1 MLLTLRLNGRGGMF
15 FETLSAPPFTADA
28 TTPENSSKTVLF
40 ISACLTFSVC
50 RACVFFLCQP
60 ETHFRVSW
68 TLLQMRLN
76 PPGSENAIGHKWTQK
91 SPTQKTLLATNP
103 LPADWTNKKCVAGQ
117 KAHFSPPHDF
127 SAFAFC
133 IFFSRLCLYY
143 AKMRISDLGAAKSEQ
158 IVAFWLFSLNSRV
171 VLLDD

>member
-1 MLLTLRLNGRGGMF
+1 VFLAMLLTLRLNGRGGVF

-91 SPTQKTLLATNP
+91 IPNTKNASCHEPLACWLNKQKMRRWP
-103 LPADWTNKKCVAGQ
+103 K
-117 KAHFSPPHDF
+117 
-127 SAFAFC
+127 SAFLAP
-133 IFFSRLCLYY
+133 
-143 AKMRISDLGAAKSEQ
+143 A
-158 IVAFWLFSLNSRV
+158 WLFRLRLLYFFLPSLS
-171 VLLDD
+171 LLC